1 MLLKKIVYD
10 KLVAKVNKIDTSD
23 FVSKTKYHTDKS
35 ELENL
40 THFVQKA
47 KLTEIKNKTPY
58 ISKLATETA
67 LTAVEN
73 KIHSFRN
80 LINKIITQKLLK
92 LKINLLAIIM
102 TDILKLQ
109 SLIL

>member
-1 MLLKKIVYD
+1 MLLKKVVSD
-10 KLVAKVNKIDTSD
+10 KLVAKVNNIDTSD
-23 FVSKTKYHTDKS
+23 FVLKTKYHTDKF

-40 THFVQKA
+40 TDFVQKA

-58 ISKLATETA
+58 ISNLATETA

-80 LINKIITQKLLK
+80 LINKVITQKLLK

-102 TDILKLQ
+102 TNILKLQ